1 MIESGE
7 VKKYYQ
13 WRSGFR
19 SGQAECYLAENEDTI
34 FFESG
39 TSISKNALES
49 ELNQINEE
57 IYLQNNSRAAA
68 IAQTESQWKSLL
80 PEDTLIPGSYS
91 PTPTPIPVKEK
102 SPIQIILEKQKKK
115 ESRLITISSDIDTPN
130 DKVID
135 LLTTM
140 FDEDEVYSEI
150 VSTSLSKYSEPELKK
165 LIEESII
172 KQIKGTTSE

>member
-13 WRSGFR
+13 WRTGFR
-19 SGQAECYLAENEDTI
+19 SGQTECYLAETEDTI

-39 TSISKNALES
+39 TSIPKIALES

-57 IYLQNNSRAAA
+57 IYLQNNSSAAL
-68 IAQTESQWKSLL
+68 IAQTESQWKSIL
-80 PEDTLIPGSYS
+80 PEDVVIPGSIS
-91 PTPTPIPVKEK
+91 SGQTHIPAREK
-102 SPIQIILEKQKKK
+102 NPIQIILEKQKKR
-115 ESRLITISSDIDTPN
+115 ESRVITISIDIDTPN

-150 VSTSLSKYSEPELKK
+150 VSSFLSKYSESELKK

-172 KQIKGTTSE
+172 KQIKCITGE